1 MTRKIAIIG
10 GGPGGLMTA
19 YQLQQR
25 CPVPFE
31 VTIYEA
37 SSRLGGKIVTGV
49 FASASVAYEAG
60 AAELYDYS
68 ELGEDPLRNLVA
80 RLALKTQPMG
90 GRSVIL
96 DGHVLHDIDDV
107 GRVYGEP
114 ARKALED
121 FDAHARQW
129 MSPEEYYE
137 SDWSESAAG
146 PAASFEDELE
156 NVPDPAARRYL
167 RTLVHSD
174 LATEPHRTSAAYGLQ
189 NYLMNFPE
197 YMRLYTIEGG
207 IERLPQE
214 LAARV
219 DARILL
225 DEPVL
230 RVERTRAETLRV
242 TSRRDGAAVSEEYDF
257 VVVALPNDCLPSI
270 EWGGDALD
278 RAMRRHIVRHDHPA
292 HYLRVSVLFRE
303 IFWHDFLKE
312 SYVMLEAFGG
322 CCLYDESSRNGCR
335 SHGVLSWL
343 LAGDAATLACN
354 STDAELMESV
364 LDSLPA
370 PLQHGRTLAVEGR
383 VHRWIGA
390 VNGLPAGTSGEDMES
405 RHVPQAGWHD
415 LFVVGDYLFDS
426 TINGVL
432 DSADYV
438 AEWLAEE
445 IEADTNAAVPAVT
458 AGASL

>member
-1 MTRKIAIIG
+1 MTRKIAIFG

-19 YQLQQR
+19 YQLQQH
-25 CPVPFE
+25 CSVPFE
-31 VTIYEA
+31 ATIYEA
-37 SSRLGGKIVTGV
+37 SSRLGGKIVTGA
-49 FASASVAYEAG
+49 FSSAPVAYEAG

-68 ELGEDPLRNLVA
+68 QVGDDPLRNLVE
-80 RLALKTQPMG
+80 RLGLKTQPMG
-90 GRSVIL
+90 GRCVVL
-96 DGHVLHDIDDV
+96 DGKMLHDIDDA
-107 GRVYGEP
+107 GRVYGE
-114 ARKALED
+114 ATRKALED
-121 FDAHARQW
+121 FDARARQW

-137 SDWSESAAG
+137 SDWSESGVG
-146 PAASFEDELE
+146 PVANFEDELE
-156 NVPDPAARRYL
+156 QVPDADARHYL

-189 NYLMNFPE
+189 NYLMNYPE

-219 DARILL
+219 QARALL
-225 DEPVL
+225 NEPVL
-230 RVERTRAETLRV
+230 RVERAQGRGFSV
-242 TSRRDGAAVSEEYDF
+242 TSRRDGAPVSEEYDF
-257 VVVALPNDCLPSI
+257 VVVALPNDCLGSI
-270 EWGGDALD
+270 EFGGDALET
-278 RAMRRHIVRHDHPA
+278 AMRRHRVRHDNPA
-292 HYLRVSVLFRE
+292 HYLRVSVLFSE
-303 IFWHDFLKE
+303 IFWEQWLTE
-312 SYVMLEAFGG
+312 SYLMLEAFGG

-343 LAGDAATLACN
+343 LAGDAATRGCN
-354 STDAELMESV
+354 YPDAELVEMV

-370 PLQHGRTLAVEGR
+370 SLQVGRKLAVEGR

-390 VNGLPAGTSGEDMES
+390 VNGLPAGTSGIGMEA
-405 RHVPQAGWHD
+405 RHVPEAGRYD

-432 DSADYV
+432 DSANYV

-445 IEADTNAAVPAVT
+445 LEADATAAVPVAA